1 MSDPRIPH
9 WPWSPTASPYHRP
22 TMSSSVP
29 ATAQPDVAQLE
40 TTLLA
45 PLPAPLAPSSPSGVP
60 LAAASFPPTP
70 TPTPTPMPEDVRQL
84 HSGLAS
90 DPRAT
95 QHESEI
101 VAAEREAERA
111 RAEAVNLVDLM
122 DTVSASLSGLVT
134 RWRALA
140 RRPDRTP
147 AEADELAQLEQTL
160 PARAQRVASLRLK
173 WTALV
178 MQAREQE
185 QRARDLR
192 SRSRNSSSRQER
204 K

>member
-1 MSDPRIPH
+1 MSDPRTPH
-9 WPWSPTASPYHRP
+9 SPWSPTDGPYHRP
-22 TMSSSVP
+22 TVSSPASAP
-29 ATAQPDVAQLE
+29 ATAPPDVAQLE
-40 TTLLA
+40 TTLLS
-45 PLPAPLAPSSPSGVP
+45 PVPAPVPAPSAPSGVP
-60 LAAASFPPTP
+60 PSAASVPPTP
-70 TPTPTPMPEDVRQL
+70 TPAPEDLRQL
-84 HSGLAS
+84 RTGLAS
-90 DPRAT
+90 DPRAI

-101 VAAEREAERA
+101 VAAEREVERA

-140 RRPDRTP
+140 RRPVRTP
-147 AEADELAQLEQTL
+147 AEAGELAQLEQTL
-160 PARAQRVASLRLK
+160 PARAQRLASLRLK

-192 SRSRNSSSRQER
+192 SRDRYSGSRQER
-204 K
+204 

>member
-1 MSDPRIPH
+1 MSDPRPPH
-9 WPWSPTASPYHRP
+9 LPWSPTAGPYHRP
-22 TMSSSVP
+22 TVSSPASAP
-29 ATAQPDVAQLE
+29 ATVQPDVAQLE

-45 PLPAPLAPSSPSGVP
+45 PLPAPLPAPSGVP
-60 LAAASFPPTP
+60 PSAASCPSTP
-70 TPTPTPMPEDVRQL
+70 TPTPAPEDLRQL
-84 HSGLAS
+84 HAALAS

-95 QHESEI
+95 RHESDI

-111 RAEAVNLVDLM
+111 RAEAAKLVDLM

-134 RWRALA
+134 RWRVLA
-140 RRPDRTP
+140 RRPVRTP
-147 AEADELAQLEQTL
+147 AEAGEITQLEQTL
-160 PARAQRVASLRLK
+160 PARAQRLASLRLK

-192 SRSRNSSSRQER
+192 SRGR
-204 K
+204 

>member
-1 MSDPRIPH
+1 MSDPRPPH
-9 WPWSPTASPYHRP
+9 LPWSPTASPYHRP
-22 TMSSSVP
+22 TVSSSASVP

-40 TTLLA
+40 TTLLS
-45 PLPAPLAPSSPSGVP
+45 PLPAPSAPSAPPSPSAPSGVP
-60 LAAASFPPTP
+60 PSAASFPSTP
-70 TPTPTPMPEDVRQL
+70 TPTPAPEDLRQL
-84 HSGLAS
+84 HTALAS
-90 DPRAT
+90 HPRAT

-101 VAAEREAERA
+101 VAAEREVERA
-111 RAEAVNLVDLM
+111 RAEAGNLVDLM

-147 AEADELAQLEQTL
+147 AEAGELAQLEQTL
-160 PARAQRVASLRLK
+160 PARAQRLASLRLK

-178 MQAREQE
+178 MQARKQE

-192 SRSRNSSSRQER
+192 SRDR
-204 K
+204 

>member
-1 MSDPRIPH
+1 MSDPRAPH
-9 WPWSPTASPYHRP
+9 SPWPPTAGPYHRP
-22 TMSSSVP
+22 TVSSSAPAP

-40 TTLLA
+40 TTLLS
-45 PLPAPLAPSSPSGVP
+45 PLPAPLPSPSAPSGVP
-60 LAAASFPPTP
+60 PSAASVPPTP
-70 TPTPTPMPEDVRQL
+70 TPTPTPAPEDLRQL
-84 HSGLAS
+84 RTGLAS

-101 VAAEREAERA
+101 VAAEREVERA

-122 DTVSASLSGLVT
+122 DTVSASLNGLVT

-140 RRPDRTP
+140 RRPVRTP
-147 AEADELAQLEQTL
+147 AEAGELTQLEQTL
-160 PARAQRVASLRLK
+160 PARAQRLASLRLK

-192 SRSRNSSSRQER
+192 SRDR
-204 K
+204 

>member
-1 MSDPRIPH
+1 MSDPRTPH
-9 WPWSPTASPYHRP
+9 SPWPPTAGPYHRP
-22 TMSSSVP
+22 TVSSSSSAP
-29 ATAQPDVAQLE
+29 ATAPPDVAQLE
-40 TTLLA
+40 TTLLSPVPA
-45 PLPAPLAPSSPSGVP
+45 SVPAPSAPSGVP
-60 LAAASFPPTP
+60 PSAASVPPTP
-70 TPTPTPMPEDVRQL
+70 TPTPAPEDLRQL
-84 HSGLAS
+84 RTGLAS
-90 DPRAT
+90 DPRAI

-140 RRPDRTP
+140 RRPVRTP
-147 AEADELAQLEQTL
+147 AEAGELTQLEQAL
-160 PARAQRVASLRLK
+160 PARAQRLASLRLK

-185 QRARDLR
+185 QCARDLR
-192 SRSRNSSSRQER
+192 SRDR
-204 K
+204 

>member
-1 MSDPRIPH
+1 MSYPH
-9 WPWSPTASPYHRP
+9 PPHLPWSPTDSPYHRP
-22 TMSSSVP
+22 SASSSASVP

-45 PLPAPLAPSSPSGVP
+45 PSPSPVPAPASPSGVP
-60 LAAASFPPTP
+60 PSAAFFPPTP
-70 TPTPTPMPEDVRQL
+70 APEDLRRL
-84 HSGLAS
+84 HTALPSH
-90 DPRAT
+90 PRAT
-95 QHESEI
+95 QHETDI
-101 VAAEREAERA
+101 VAAEREVERA
-111 RAEAVNLVDLM
+111 RAEAAKLTDLM

-140 RRPDRTP
+140 CRPVRTP
-147 AEADELAQLEQTL
+147 AEAGELAQLEQTL
-160 PARAQRVASLRLK
+160 PARSQRLASLRLK

-192 SRSRNSSSRQER
+192 SRDR
-204 K
+204 

>member
-1 MSDPRIPH
+1 MSDPRPPH
-9 WPWSPTASPYHRP
+9 LPWPATDGPYHRP
-22 TMSSSVP
+22 TMSSSASVP

-40 TTLLA
+40 TTLLV
-45 PLPAPLAPSSPSGVP
+45 PLPAPSAPPSPPSPPSPSDVP
-60 LAAASFPPTP
+60 PSAASFPSTP
-70 TPTPTPMPEDVRQL
+70 TPAPEDLRQL
-84 HSGLAS
+84 HTALAS
-90 DPRAT
+90 RPRAT
-95 QHESEI
+95 QHEFDI

-140 RRPDRTP
+140 RRPVRTP
-147 AEADELAQLEQTL
+147 AEAGELAQLEQTL
-160 PARAQRVASLRLK
+160 PARAQRLASLRLK

-192 SRSRNSSSRQER
+192 LRDR
-204 K
+204 

>member
-1 MSDPRIPH
+1 MSDPRPPH
-9 WPWSPTASPYHRP
+9 LPWSPTAGPYHRP
-22 TMSSSVP
+22 TVSSPASVP

-45 PLPAPLAPSSPSGVP
+45 PLPAPLPAPSGVP
-60 LAAASFPPTP
+60 PSAASCPSTP
-70 TPTPTPMPEDVRQL
+70 TPTPASENLRQL
-84 HSGLAS
+84 HAALAS

-95 QHESEI
+95 RHESDI

-111 RAEAVNLVDLM
+111 RAEAAKLVDLM
-122 DTVSASLSGLVT
+122 DTVSASLSGFVT

-147 AEADELAQLEQTL
+147 AEAGELAQLEQTL
-160 PARAQRVASLRLK
+160 PARAQRLASLRLK

-192 SRSRNSSSRQER
+192 SRGR
-204 K
+204 

>member
-1 MSDPRIPH
+1 MSDPRTPH
-9 WPWSPTASPYHRP
+9 LPWSPTDSPYHRP
-22 TMSSSVP
+22 SVSASAP

-45 PLPAPLAPSSPSGVP
+45 PSPSPVPAPAAPSGVP
-60 LAAASFPPTP
+60 PSAASVPSTP
-70 TPTPTPMPEDVRQL
+70 TPTPTPAPEDLRQPRTAPPS
-84 HSGLAS
+84 H
-90 DPRAT
+90 PRAT

-101 VAAEREAERA
+101 VAAAREAARA
-111 RAEAVNLVDLM
+111 RAEAAKLVDLM

-134 RWRALA
+134 RWRTLA
-140 RRPDRTP
+140 RWPDRTP
-147 AEADELAQLEQTL
+147 AEAGELAQLEQTL
-160 PARAQRVASLRLK
+160 PARGQRLASLRLK

-192 SRSRNSSSRQER
+192 SRDR
-204 K
+204 

>member
-1 MSDPRIPH
+1 MSDPRPPH
-9 WPWSPTASPYHRP
+9 LPWSPTAGPYHRP
-22 TMSSSVP
+22 TVSSPASAP
-29 ATAQPDVAQLE
+29 ATVQPDVAQLE

-45 PLPAPLAPSSPSGVP
+45 PLPAPSGVP
-60 LAAASFPPTP
+60 PSAASCPSTP
-70 TPTPTPMPEDVRQL
+70 TPTPAPEDLRQL
-84 HSGLAS
+84 HAALAS

-95 QHESEI
+95 RHESDI

-111 RAEAVNLVDLM
+111 RAEAAKLVDLM

-134 RWRALA
+134 RWRVLA
-140 RRPDRTP
+140 RRPVRTP
-147 AEADELAQLEQTL
+147 AEAGEITQLEQTL
-160 PARAQRVASLRLK
+160 PARAQRLASLRLK

-192 SRSRNSSSRQER
+192 SRGR
-204 K
+204 